1 MSGQIPRSFIDALL
15 VRVDIVDLID
25 SHLQLKKTGANYVAC
40 CPFHNEKTPSF
51 SVNRAKQ
58 FFYCFGCGAGGNA
71 ISFLMDYN
79 NLDFVEAV
87 EDLASFIGVDVPRE
101 TGNYQ
106 QVSEKQDLSHLYE
119 VSEQV
124 AVFYAQQLREPRGQV
139 AVNYFKSRG
148 VSGRIARDFLLGYAP
163 DEWQLLATQFD
174 EPSLIEAGLI
184 IQKPETGRTYD
195 RFRGRIMFPIRD
207 KRGRVVGFG
216 GRVLDDSTPKYLN
229 SPETPLFQKGKE
241 VYGLYELLL
250 KQAKPPRILVVEGY
264 MDVVILAEFGIDYS
278 VATLGTATSQSH
290 FDLLF
295 RFSKELILCFD
306 GDNAGQKAAWRA
318 VEAVLPVLKEGRQL
332 RVMLLPQGEDPDSLV
347 RLQGKAE
354 FETLL
359 SNATPLS
366 DYFFDYLSN
375 ETDLQAMESR
385 ASLANTAAPLLNKL
399 PQGVFRVM
407 MEAKLKALVQLD
419 SLKVFQNE
427 RPTLVN
433 KQRSNKASPM
443 RTVVALLLLQPQL
456 AELVIQKQ
464 LDLEATTIGGISLL
478 KSLLKAIAENPQINL
493 ASLIEIFRGTAEE
506 NQIYALANSSILISE
521 QGIEGEFL
529 GALTQLATQINE
541 QQLDS
546 LMAKEKHSGLTV
558 TERQKFLQL
567 LSQK

>member
-1 MSGQIPRSFIDALL
+1 MSGRIPRSFIDELL

-25 SHLQLKKTGANYVAC
+25 SHLQLKKTGANYAAC

-79 NLDFVEAV
+79 NLDFVEAI
-87 EDLASFIGVDVPRE
+87 EDLASFVGVDVPRE
-101 TGNYQ
+101 TGDYQ
-106 QVSEKQDLSHLYE
+106 KPLEKQDVSHLYE
-119 VSEQV
+119 VSQQV
-124 AVFYAQQLREPRGQV
+124 ALFYAQQLREPRGQV

-148 VSGRIARDFLLGYAP
+148 VSGRVARDFLLGYAP

-184 IQKPETGRTYD
+184 IKKPETGRTYD

-250 KQAKPPRILVVEGY
+250 KQTKPLRILVVEGY

-306 GDNAGQKAAWRA
+306 GDSAGQKAAWRA

-347 RLQGKAE
+347 RLKGKVD
-354 FETLL
+354 FEVLL
-359 SNATPLS
+359 NNATPLS

-375 ETDLQAMESR
+375 DTDLEAMESR
-385 ASLANTAAPLLNKL
+385 ASLANTASPLLNKL
-399 PQGVFRVM
+399 PHGVFREM
-407 MEAKLKALVQLD
+407 MEAKLKALVQLG
-419 SLKVFQNE
+419 SLKIE
-427 RPTLVN
+427 TPSLIN
-433 KQRSNKASPM
+433 KPRTNKASPM
-443 RTVVALLLLQPQL
+443 RTIIALLLLHPQL
-456 AELVIQKQ
+456 AEVVMQKQ
-464 LDLEATTIGGISLL
+464 LDLEAANIGGMSLL
-478 KSLLKAIAENPQINL
+478 KSLLKTIAENPQINL
-493 ASLIEIFRGTAEE
+493 ASLVEVFRGTAEE
-506 NQIYALANSSILISE
+506 SQINALANSSILISE

-529 GALTQLATQINE
+529 GALTQLATKINE

-558 TERQKFLQL
+558 VERQQFLQL